1 MLCLRGVSGNR
12 DRLTFKK
19 STQYS
24 KRKFNSREEWMIGQE
39 IQGRFDSTVG
49 PGCWEF
55 CSDLWKGECHGPC
68 GTVLFFCPALKL
80 VRACA

>member
-1 MLCLRGVSGNR
+1 
-12 DRLTFKK
+12 
-19 STQYS
+19 
-24 KRKFNSREEWMIGQE
+24 MIDQE

-55 CSDLWKGECHGPC
+55 CSDLWKGECHCPC

>member
-1 MLCLRGVSGNR
+1 
-12 DRLTFKK
+12 
-19 STQYS
+19 
-24 KRKFNSREEWMIGQE
+24 MIGQE

-55 CSDLWKGECHGPC
+55 YSDFGKESVI
-68 GTVLFFCPALKL
+68 VLVGLCFFFCPALKW